1 MTVAMGLHGLQIER
15 QAAEIRQNLRQLNS
29 SFAEFVSS
37 WDTLGTHL
45 RNAYGKYED
54 GQKRLD
60 RLGLQL
66 TQIQEEENSTA
77 MPGGGA

>member
-1 MTVAMGLHGLQIER
+1 MTVAMGLHGLQIE
-15 QAAEIRQNLRQLNS
+15 QKAAEMRRNLGRLNS
-29 SFAEFVSS
+29 SFAEFVAS

-45 RNAYGKYED
+45 RNAWGKYDD

-66 TQIQEEENSTA
+66 TQIQEETRLDEA
-77 MPGGGA
+77 RPCP